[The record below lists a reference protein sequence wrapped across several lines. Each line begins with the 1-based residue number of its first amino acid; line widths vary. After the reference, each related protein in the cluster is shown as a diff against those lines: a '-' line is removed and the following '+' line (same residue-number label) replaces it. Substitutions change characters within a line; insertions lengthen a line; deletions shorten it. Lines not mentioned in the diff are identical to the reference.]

1 MHYKEYPTKHS
12 NLTIPAKEVINLTS
26 KTLWTYG
33 TSGSILE
40 LKPKEYSAQM
50 MVIPG
55 AYYIVSEELKEKI
68 LKEGRIEKE
77 FLLKPIQIGAGR
89 DGYIISKFFIDKKT
103 QVAPITENVATAT
116 NHVGFLMKPRSVS

>member
-1 MHYKEYPTKHS
+1 MHYKTKHR
-12 NLTIPAKEVINLTS
+12 NLILSAKEVINLTS
-26 KTLWTYG
+26 ETLWTYG

-50 MVIPG
+50 MTIPG
-55 AYYIVSEELKEKI
+55 AYYIISEELKEKI

-77 FLLKPIQIGAGR
+77 YLLRAKQVGVGR
-89 DGYIISKFFIDKKT
+89 DGDTMSKFYTDSGI
-103 QVAPITENVATAT
+103 QVVPVSENVATAT

>member
-1 MHYKEYPTKHS
+1 MHYKESKHS
-12 NLTIPAKEVINLTS
+12 NLILSAKEVINLTS
-26 KTLWTYG
+26 ETLWTYG

-50 MVIPG
+50 ITISG

-77 FLLKPIQIGAGR
+77 YLLRAEQVGVGR
-89 DGYIISKFFIDKKT
+89 NGDTMSKFYTDSEI
-103 QVAPITENVATAT
+103 QVVPVSENVATAT